1 MSMEIGPNVASL
13 NAQRHLANSRANMET
28 SMERLASGKRINSAM
43 DDAAGLAIAHSLDS
57 KISSLNQGI
66 RNANDGI
73 SMLQT
78 AEGALEETSS
88 MLNRMKELA
97 TQASSGTYSASDRVA
112 LNAEFQALAT
122 AITSIAKET
131 DFNGTNMLNSTNSVS
146 FQVGDGSTDHVSMKF
161 QQMKAT
167 DLSIFD
173 TGSAVLELADRS
185 RDDTIFVNGE
195 EMQPFDFIIGSVAPS
210 ATASLEMDING
221 KTYTQVFITDAAT
234 TMQKLAAQITVDNEN
249 IDIGSTTATRL
260 YLWSPANGEEWTST
274 GLKVISDST
283 DVVGTTIYT
292 ETQVNGAA
300 AKQAGTHTISA
311 VTAAN
316 QTLSVEIN
324 GTTFSQ
330 DFDTDATVTMA
341 ALASQV
347 NNGTTNLTAVAT
359 SSTVL
364 TLTSTSNGAG
374 YTTGAMQRTS
384 NFGGNASILTAA
396 GATQAMSALDESIG
410 QVDSYRSELGAVAN
424 RLDHTVSNLMSR
436 AENQSAA
443 KSRIEDTDF
452 AVESAN
458 LSKALVLQKAGT
470 AMLAQANASRR
481 GVLSLLK

>member
-1 MSMEIGPNVASL
+1 MSMVIGTNVSSL
-13 NAQRHLANSRANMET
+13 TTQRHLEASRAEMET

-57 KISSLNQGI
+57 KISSLNQGV

-88 MLNRMKELA
+88 MLNRMKEIA
-97 TQASSGTYSASDRVA
+97 TQASSGSYSAANRTA

-131 DFNGTNMLNSTNSVS
+131 DFNGTHMLNSTNSVS
-146 FQVGDGSTDHVSMKF
+146 FQVGDGATDNVTMQF
-161 QQMKAT
+161 QGMKAT

-173 TGSAVLELADRS
+173 TGPAVLELADQAITVALTA
-185 RDDTIFVNGE
+185 DTIKMAATFT
-195 EMQPFDFIIGSVAPS
+195 I
-210 ATASLEMDING
+210 ATAVAAAGTSSLEMDVNG
-221 KTYTQVFITDAAT
+221 TTYTQAFETSVAAT
-234 TMQKLAAQITVDNEN
+234 MVALAAQISADNDDISAIGTSATVLTLT
-249 IDIGSTTATRL
+249 SLTAG
-260 YLWSPANGEEWTST
+260 YEFAST
-274 GLKVISDST
+274 GLKVISDSNN
-283 DVVGTTIYT
+283 VVGTSIYA
-292 ETQVNGAA
+292 ETQVNGASV
-300 AKQAGTHTISA
+300 KQAGTHTISA

-324 GTTFSQ
+324 GTTYAQ
-330 DFDTDATVTMA
+330 DFITDATVTMA
-341 ALASQV
+341 ALASKV

-410 QVDSYRSELGAVAN
+410 QVDSYRNELGAVAN
-424 RLDHTVSNLMSR
+424 RLDHTVTNLMNR
-436 AENQSAA
+436 VENQSAA

-458 LSKALVLQKAGT
+458 LAKAQVLQQAGT
-470 AMLAQANASRR
+470 AMLAQANSS
-481 GVLSLLK
+481 GQSVLSLLK

>member
-97 TQASSGTYSASDRVA
+97 TQASSGSYSSSDRIA
-112 LNAEFQALAT
+112 LNAEFQALAS
-122 AITSIAKET
+122 AVTSIAKET

-341 ALASQV
+341 ALASKV

>member
-1 MSMEIGPNVASL
+1 
-13 NAQRHLANSRANMET
+13 
-28 SMERLASGKRINSAM
+28 
-43 DDAAGLAIAHSLDS
+43 
-57 KISSLNQGI
+57 
-66 RNANDGI
+66 
-73 SMLQT
+73 
-78 AEGALEETSS
+78 
-88 MLNRMKELA
+88 
-97 TQASSGTYSASDRVA
+97 
-112 LNAEFQALAT
+112 
-122 AITSIAKET
+122 
-131 DFNGTNMLNSTNSVS
+131 
-146 FQVGDGSTDHVSMKF
+146 
-161 QQMKAT
+161 
-167 DLSIFD
+167 
-173 TGSAVLELADRS
+173 
-185 RDDTIFVNGE
+185 
-195 EMQPFDFIIGSVAPS
+195 
-210 ATASLEMDING
+210 
-221 KTYTQVFITDAAT
+221 
-234 TMQKLAAQITVDNEN
+234 MQKLAAQITVDNEHIEN
-249 IDIGSTTATRL
+249 QDFYPTRATLSLRSL
-260 YLWSPANGEEWTST
+260 ANGEGWTST

-341 ALASQV
+341 ALASKV

>member
-1 MSMEIGPNVASL
+1 MSMVIGTNVSSL
-13 NAQRHLANSRANMET
+13 TTQRHLEASRAEMET

-57 KISSLNQGI
+57 KISSLNQGV

-88 MLNRMKELA
+88 MLNRMKEIA
-97 TQASSGTYSASDRVA
+97 TQASSGSYSAANRTA

-131 DFNGTNMLNSTNSVS
+131 DFNGTHMLNSTNSVS
-146 FQVGDGSTDHVSMKF
+146 FQVGDGATDNVTMQF
-161 QQMKAT
+161 QGMKAT

-173 TGSAVLELADRS
+173 TGPAVLELADQAITVALTA
-185 RDDTIFVNGE
+185 DTIKMAATFT
-195 EMQPFDFIIGSVAPS
+195 ITTAVAAAGTS
-210 ATASLEMDING
+210 SLEMDVNG
-221 KTYTQVFITDAAT
+221 TTYTQAFETSVAAT
-234 TMQKLAAQITVDNEN
+234 MVALAAQISADNDDISAIGTSATVLTLT
-249 IDIGSTTATRL
+249 SLTAG
-260 YLWSPANGEEWTST
+260 YEFAST
-274 GLKVISDST
+274 GLKVISDSNN
-283 DVVGTTIYT
+283 VVGTSIYA
-292 ETQVNGAA
+292 ETQVNGASV
-300 AKQAGTHTISA
+300 KQAGTHTISA

-324 GTTFSQ
+324 GTTYAQ
-330 DFDTDATVTMA
+330 DFITDATVTMA
-341 ALASQV
+341 ALASKV

-384 NFGGNASILTAA
+384 SFGGNASILTAE
-396 GATQAMSALDESIG
+396 GATEAMSALDKSIG

-424 RLDHTVSNLMSR
+424 RLNHTVSNLMNR
-436 AENQSAA
+436 VENQSAA

-458 LSKALVLQKAGT
+458 LAKAQVLQQAGT
-470 AMLAQANASRR
+470 AMLAQANASGQ

>member
-13 NAQRHLANSRANMET
+13 TAQRHLANSRANMET

-43 DDAAGLAIAHSLDS
+43 DDSAGLVISHSLES
-57 KISSLNQGI
+57 KISSMNQGI

-88 MLNRMKELA
+88 MLNRMKEIA

-146 FQVGDGSTDHVSMKF
+146 FQVGDGASDNVSVQFQSMK
-161 QQMKAT
+161 AD
-167 DLSIFD
+167 DLAIFD
-173 TGSAVLELADRS
+173 TGPAVLELADQAITVALTT
-185 RDDTIFVNGE
+185 DLIKMAATFTMTDAVAAA
-195 EMQPFDFIIGSVAPS
+195 SV
-210 ATASLEMDING
+210 ASLEMDVNG
-221 KTYTQVFITDAAT
+221 TTYTQEFETSVAAT
-234 TMQKLAAQITVDNEN
+234 MVALASQISADNDDISAIGTSATVLTLT
-249 IDIGSTTATRL
+249 SLTAG
-260 YLWSPANGEEWTST
+260 YEFAST
-274 GLKVISDST
+274 GLKVFSDST
-283 DVVGTTIYT
+283 HAVGTSIYA

-300 AKQAGTHTISA
+300 VKQAGTHTISA
-311 VTAAN
+311 VTAAA

-324 GTTFSQ
+324 GTTYSQ

-364 TLTSTSNGAG
+364 TLTSTLKGAG
-374 YTTGAMQRTS
+374 YTTGPMQRNS
-384 NFGGNASILTAA
+384 DHGGNASILTVA
-396 GATQAMSALDESIG
+396 GATEAMTALDESIG

-458 LSKALVLQKAGT
+458 LSKAQVLQKAGT

>member
-1 MSMEIGPNVASL
+1 MSMVVGTNISSL
-13 NAQRHLANSRANMET
+13 TAQRHLEASRAEMET

-43 DDAAGLAIAHSLDS
+43 DDSAGLAIAHSLES
-57 KISSLNQGI
+57 KISSLNQGV

-88 MLNRMKELA
+88 MLSRMKEIA
-97 TQASSGTYSASDRVA
+97 TQASSGTYSATDRVA

-146 FQVGDGSTDHVSMKF
+146 FQVGDGASDNVSMQF
-161 QQMKAT
+161 QAMKST

-173 TGSAVLELADRS
+173 TGPAVLELANQAI
-185 RDDTIFVNGE
+185 TI
-195 EMQPFDFIIGSVAPS
+195 ALTS
-210 ATASLEMDING
+210 ATVKMAATFTIGTAVAAASTSSLEMDVNG
-221 KTYTQVFITDAAT
+221 KTYTQAFETSTAITMT
-234 TMQKLAAQITVDNEN
+234 RLAAQITADND
-249 IDIGSTTATRL
+249 DINAVGTSATVL
-260 YLWSPANGEEWTST
+260 TLTSLTEGFEFSST
-274 GLKVISDST
+274 GLKVFSDST
-283 DVVGTTIYT
+283 NVVGTTIYA
-292 ETQVNGAA
+292 ETQVNGSGT
-300 AKQAGTHTISA
+300 KQAGTHTISA
-311 VTAAN
+311 VTAVN
-316 QTLSVEIN
+316 QTLAVEVN
-324 GTTFSQ
+324 GTKYEQ
-330 DFDTDATVTMA
+330 DFITDATITMA
-341 ALASQV
+341 ALASKV

-364 TLTSTSNGAG
+364 TLTSTLNGAG
-374 YTTGAMQRTS
+374 YTTGVMERTS
-384 NFGGNASILTAA
+384 KFGGNSSILTAE
-396 GATQAMSALDESIG
+396 GAIEAMSAIDESIG

-424 RLDHTVSNLMSR
+424 RLNYTVANLMNR

-458 LSKALVLQKAGT
+458 LAKAQVLQQAGT
-470 AMLAQANASRR
+470 AMLAQANASGQ

>member
-1 MSMEIGPNVASL
+1 
-13 NAQRHLANSRANMET
+13 
-28 SMERLASGKRINSAM
+28 MERLASGKRINSAM

-97 TQASSGTYSASDRVA
+97 TQASSGSYSSSDRIA
-112 LNAEFQALAT
+112 LNAEFQALAS
-122 AITSIAKET
+122 AVTSIAKET

-324 GTTFSQ
+324 GTTYSQ

-341 ALASQV
+341 ALASKV

>member
-1 MSMEIGPNVASL
+1 MVIGTNVSSL
-13 NAQRHLANSRANMET
+13 TTQRHLEASRAEMET

-57 KISSLNQGI
+57 KISSLNQGV

-88 MLNRMKELA
+88 MLNRMKEIA
-97 TQASSGTYSASDRVA
+97 TQASSGSYSAANRTA

-131 DFNGTNMLNSTNSVS
+131 DFNGTHMLNSTNSVS
-146 FQVGDGSTDHVSMKF
+146 FQVGDGATDNVTMQF
-161 QQMKAT
+161 QGMKAT

-173 TGSAVLELADRS
+173 TGPAVLELADQAITVALTA
-185 RDDTIFVNGE
+185 DTIKMAATFT
-195 EMQPFDFIIGSVAPS
+195 I
-210 ATASLEMDING
+210 ATAVAAAGTSSLEMDVNG
-221 KTYTQVFITDAAT
+221 TTYTQAFETSVAAT
-234 TMQKLAAQITVDNEN
+234 MVALAAQISADNDDISAIGTSATVLTLT
-249 IDIGSTTATRL
+249 SLTAG
-260 YLWSPANGEEWTST
+260 YEFAST
-274 GLKVISDST
+274 GLKVISDSNN
-283 DVVGTTIYT
+283 VVGTSIYA
-292 ETQVNGAA
+292 ETQVNGASV
-300 AKQAGTHTISA
+300 KQAGTHTISA

-324 GTTFSQ
+324 GTTYAQ
-330 DFDTDATVTMA
+330 DFITDATVTMA
-341 ALASQV
+341 ALASKV

-384 NFGGNASILTAA
+384 SFGGNASILTAE
-396 GATQAMSALDESIG
+396 GATEAMSALDKSIG

-424 RLDHTVSNLMSR
+424 RLNHTVSNLMNR
-436 AENQSAA
+436 VENQSAA

-458 LSKALVLQKAGT
+458 LAKAQVLQQAGT
-470 AMLAQANASRR
+470 AMLAQANASGQ

>member
-1 MSMEIGPNVASL
+1 MSMVIGTNVSSL
-13 NAQRHLANSRANMET
+13 TTQRHLEASRAEMET

-57 KISSLNQGI
+57 KISSLNQGV

-88 MLNRMKELA
+88 MLNRMKEIA
-97 TQASSGTYSASDRVA
+97 TQASSGSYSAANRTA

-131 DFNGTNMLNSTNSVS
+131 DFNGTHMLNSTNSVS
-146 FQVGDGSTDHVSMKF
+146 FQVGDGATDNVTMQF
-161 QQMKAT
+161 QGMKAT

-173 TGSAVLELADRS
+173 TGPAVLELADQAITVALTA
-185 RDDTIFVNGE
+185 DTIKMAATFT
-195 EMQPFDFIIGSVAPS
+195 I
-210 ATASLEMDING
+210 ATAVAAAGTSSLEMDVNG
-221 KTYTQVFITDAAT
+221 TTYTQAFETSVAAT
-234 TMQKLAAQITVDNEN
+234 MVALASQISADNDDISAIGTSATVLTLT
-249 IDIGSTTATRL
+249 SLTAG
-260 YLWSPANGEEWTST
+260 YEFAST
-274 GLKVISDST
+274 GLKVISDSNN
-283 DVVGTTIYT
+283 VVGTSIYA
-292 ETQVNGAA
+292 ETQVNGASV
-300 AKQAGTHTISA
+300 KQAGTHTISA

-324 GTTFSQ
+324 GTTYAQ
-330 DFDTDATVTMA
+330 DFITDATVTMA
-341 ALASQV
+341 ALASKV

-384 NFGGNASILTAA
+384 SFGGNASILTAE
-396 GATQAMSALDESIG
+396 GATEAMSALDKSIG

-424 RLDHTVSNLMSR
+424 RLNHTVSNLMNR
-436 AENQSAA
+436 VENQSAA

-458 LSKALVLQKAGT
+458 LAKAQVLQQAGT
-470 AMLAQANASRR
+470 AMLAQANASGQ

>member
-1 MSMEIGPNVASL
+1 MSMEIGSNVASL
-13 NAQRHLANSRANMET
+13 TAQRHLANSRANMET

-43 DDAAGLAIAHSLDS
+43 DDSAGLVISHSLES
-57 KISSLNQGI
+57 KTSSMNQGI

-97 TQASSGTYSASDRVA
+97 TQASSGSYSASDRIA
-112 LNAEFQALAT
+112 LNEEFQALASAIT
-122 AITSIAKET
+122 AIASET
-131 DFNGTNMLNSTNSVS
+131 DFNGTNMLNSTGTVS
-146 FQVGDGSTDHVSMKF
+146 FQVGDGSTDNVSMQF
-161 QQMKAT
+161 QAMKAT
-167 DLSIFD
+167 DLAIFD
-173 TGSAVLELADRS
+173 TGSAVLELADHS

-341 ALASQV
+341 ALASKV

>member
-1 MSMEIGPNVASL
+1 
-13 NAQRHLANSRANMET
+13 
-28 SMERLASGKRINSAM
+28 
-43 DDAAGLAIAHSLDS
+43 
-57 KISSLNQGI
+57 
-66 RNANDGI
+66 
-73 SMLQT
+73 
-78 AEGALEETSS
+78 

-97 TQASSGTYSASDRVA
+97 TQASSGSYSSSDRIA
-112 LNAEFQALAT
+112 LNAEFQALAS
-122 AITSIAKET
+122 AVTSIAKET

-341 ALASQV
+341 ALASKV